1 MRSPFSVTGFSQQF
15 LLQPIISL
23 IAKKSC
29 IDNILTNSLESIL
42 SSNVVSSDISHHQ
55 SMVLLTQLCE
65 SVVKTPPKN
74 NNSNSYD
81 YSENNLRL
89 LSQSLEK
96 LLVESNNDV
105 NVNDFQ
111 SLTDLIKD
119 NINENCKVNKSLSSK
134 RTAMHNPWITQGI
147 IKSIR
152 HRDKLYRAWKKT
164 ITKICNCGDPRKHE
178 EYRKYRNNLS
188 HLIFSRKKLYYEN
201 QFNHQ
206 INNKKGTWKLIN
218 TLRGKNKANLPSS
231 FNIDSKSI
239 TCKQTIA
246 TKFNNYFSSLAKN
259 LNQNIEKFTT
269 PNFESYLP
277 PPINESIYFEDT
289 NTAEILNIISG
300 FSNSKA
306 SDIPLVA
313 IKYCAPVIAPTIS
326 KLINKYIRTGVFPA
340 TLKVGTI
347 TPIHKKGPKNNIC
360 NYRPIS
366 ILPIF
371 GKIFEKVIY
380 SRIYDFVIKNKILTE
395 SQFGFQQGHSTSH
408 ALHDSIDFIKKSH
421 NKSKHVLALFI
432 DLSKAFD
439 TIDHKTLLCKLYN
452 YGIRGLP
459 FDLLNSYLTERYQ
472 RSRFDDQV
480 SERELVIFGVP
491 QGSVLGPLLFLLYIN
506 DIQNCNKD
514 KSTKFVLYAD
524 DTNIFVVSE
533 TIEGCIDKVNEIL
546 VKLQKYMV
554 SNLLHINLDKC
565 CYMWFKYK
573 NTKSCMCATNE
584 CPIALNQTT
593 YCGNEPPIY
602 IGSSIVKHETEVRYL
617 GVILDPKLL
626 WTAHIQFLTK
636 KLKSSIATIKR
647 VSPFIP
653 KGCYKSLYHTLFESH
668 LTYGISVWGNT
679 SATNIDT
686 LFRLQ
691 KRCLRI
697 LFGDYENFLDKFC
710 TSARTR
716 KFGSQIL
723 DAAFY
728 SREHTKPIFSK
739 NNILTVHNLYT
750 YLTCTEFM
758 KIIKYNTPK
767 SLAKNITLS
776 SRNNRNLVSL
786 PKNKNRH
793 FLYNASIIWN
803 LSINR
808 VSIPTIHEISP
819 NVFKTKLK
827 HFLITNQSNGNEN
840 IWSDQNTKYH
850 LFTNTL

>member
-1 MRSPFSVTGFSQQF
+1 MYIQNSYNFSKISDASFVNTDIESLFVKITTSDNAEIIVGVVYRPPSGSINNFNNNLDKILSSLPSKKYAYIMGDFNINLFKDCKITSLFEESILSNGFF
-15 LLQPIISL
+15 PTIS
-23 IAKKSC
+23 IATHYKPNCKKSC

-188 HLIFSRKKLYYEN
+188 HLIFCRKKLHYEN

-206 INNKKGTWKLIN
+206 INNKKGTWRLIN
-218 TLRGKNKANLPSS
+218 TLRGKNKA
-231 FNIDSKSI
+231 
-239 TCKQTIA
+239 
-246 TKFNNYFSSLAKN
+246 
-259 LNQNIEKFTT
+259 
-269 PNFESYLP
+269 
-277 PPINESIYFEDT
+277 
-289 NTAEILNIISG
+289 
-300 FSNSKA
+300 
-306 SDIPLVA
+306 
-313 IKYCAPVIAPTIS
+313 
-326 KLINKYIRTGVFPA
+326 
-340 TLKVGTI
+340 
-347 TPIHKKGPKNNIC
+347 
-360 NYRPIS
+360 
-366 ILPIF
+366 
-371 GKIFEKVIY
+371 
-380 SRIYDFVIKNKILTE
+380 
-395 SQFGFQQGHSTSH
+395 
-408 ALHDSIDFIKKSH
+408 
-421 NKSKHVLALFI
+421 
-432 DLSKAFD
+432 
-439 TIDHKTLLCKLYN
+439 
-452 YGIRGLP
+452 
-459 FDLLNSYLTERYQ
+459 
-472 RSRFDDQV
+472 
-480 SERELVIFGVP
+480 
-491 QGSVLGPLLFLLYIN
+491 
-506 DIQNCNKD
+506 
-514 KSTKFVLYAD
+514 
-524 DTNIFVVSE
+524 
-533 TIEGCIDKVNEIL
+533 
-546 VKLQKYMV
+546 
-554 SNLLHINLDKC
+554 NLLHINLDKC
-565 CYMWFKYK
+565 CYMWLKYK

-716 KFGSQIL
+716 IFGSQIL